1 MKIICIGRNYLAHV
15 KELDNALPTEPM
27 FFMKPDTALLPAG
40 EPFPYPDFSKEI
52 HYETE
57 LVLRVCKTGKAI
69 DEKSASEYYDAI
81 TVGIDFTARDLQ
93 SQCKAKGHPW
103 EIAKAFDY
111 SAPIGEFKKISELNH
126 PEDIAFGMK
135 LNGEWVQQ
143 GYSRD
148 MIFSFDNIV
157 AHVSRFVTLN
167 EGDCI
172 FTGTPQGVGEV
183 HVGDKLLLFL
193 EDEPMFEFEI
203 DNDNQ

>member
-1 MKIICIGRNYLAHV
+1 MAHV

-40 EPFPYPDFSKEI
+40 APFPYPDFSHEI

-69 DEKSASEYYDAI
+69 EEKTASEYYDAI

-93 SQCKAKGHPW
+93 SECKAKGHPW
-103 EIAKAFDY
+103 EIAKSFDY
-111 SAPIGEFKKISELNH
+111 SAPIGEFKKISELKN
-126 PEDIAFGMK
+126 PDDIAFGMK
-135 LNGEWVQQ
+135 LNGVWVQQ
-143 GYSRD
+143 GHSRD
-148 MIFSFDNIV
+148 MIFSFDRIV
-157 AHVSRFVTLN
+157 SHVSRFVTLK

-183 HVGDKLLLFL
+183 HVGDRLELFL
-193 EDEPMFEFEI
+193 EGESMFGFYVE
-203 DNDNQ
+203 

>member
-40 EPFPYPDFSKEI
+40 KPFPYPDFSHEI

-57 LVLRVCKTGKAI
+57 LVLHLCKNGKAI
-69 DEKSASEYYDAI
+69 DEESASEYYDAI
-81 TVGIDFTARDLQ
+81 TVGVDFTARDLQ

-111 SAPIGEFKKISELNH
+111 SAPIGEFKKISELRF
-126 PEDIAFGMK
+126 PDDITFGMK

-143 GYSRD
+143 GHSRD
-148 MIFSFDNIV
+148 MIFGFDKII

-167 EGDCI
+167 EGDII
-172 FTGTPQGVGEV
+172 FTGTPQGVGDV
-183 HVGDKLLLFL
+183 CVGDKLQLFL
-193 EDEPMFEFEI
+193 EDEFMFEFEI
-203 DNDNQ
+203 K

>member
-57 LVLRVCKTGKAI
+57 LVLRICKSGKAI
-69 DEKSASEYYDAI
+69 DEKKASEYYDAI

-111 SAPIGEFKKISELNH
+111 SAPIGEFKNISELNH

-143 GYSRD
+143 GHSRD
-148 MIFSFDNIV
+148 MIFSFDKII
-157 AHVSRFVTLN
+157 AHVSRFVTLK
-167 EGDCI
+167 EGDII

-183 HVGDKLLLFL
+183 HVGDKLELFL
-193 EDEPMFEFEI
+193 ANEFVFGFKVK
-203 DNDNQ
+203 

>member
-15 KELDNALPTEPM
+15 KELDNALPSEPM

-40 EPFPYPDFSKEI
+40 ESFPYPVFSNEI

-57 LVLRVCKTGKAI
+57 LVLHVCKNGNAI
-69 DEKSASEYYDAI
+69 EERIASEYYDAI

-93 SQCKAKGHPW
+93 SKCKTKGHPW
-103 EIAKAFDY
+103 EIAKSFDY
-111 SAPIGEFKKISELNH
+111 SAPIGEFKKINTLKH

-135 LNGEWVQQ
+135 LNGEWAQQ
-143 GYSRD
+143 GHSRD
-148 MIFSFDNIV
+148 MIFSFDRIV
-157 AHVSRFVTLN
+157 SHVSRFVTLN

-183 HVGDKLLLFL
+183 RVGDRLELFL
-193 EDEPMFEFEI
+193 EGESVLCFDVK
-203 DNDNQ
+203 

>member
-15 KELDNALPTEPM
+15 KELDNDLPTKPM
-27 FFMKPDTALLPAG
+27 FFMKPETALLPAG
-40 EPFPYPDFSKEI
+40 EAFPYPDFSHEI

-57 LVLRVCKTGKAI
+57 LVLRVCKTGRNIA
-69 DEKSASEYYDAI
+69 EAQAAEYYDAI

-111 SAPIGEFKKISELNH
+111 SAPMGNFKKISALNN
-126 PEDIAFGMK
+126 PNDISFGMK
-135 LNGEWVQQ
+135 LNDEWRQQ
-143 GYSRD
+143 GHSHD
-148 MIFSFDNIV
+148 MIFSFDKIV
-157 AHVSRFVTLN
+157 SYVSKFVTLN

-183 HVGDKLLLFL
+183 HVGDKLELFL
-193 EDEPMFEFEI
+193 EGESVLCIEI
-203 DNDNQ
+203 ND

>member
-15 KELDNALPTEPM
+15 KELDNALPSEPM

-57 LVLRVCKTGKAI
+57 LVLRVCKTGKTI
-69 DEKSASEYYDAI
+69 GEKAASEYYDAI

-93 SQCKAKGHPW
+93 SQCKANGHPW
-103 EIAKAFDY
+103 EIAKSFDY
-111 SAPIGEFKKISELNH
+111 SAPIGKFKKISELRN
-126 PEDIAFGMK
+126 PDDIAFGMK

-143 GYSRD
+143 GHSRD
-148 MIFSFDNIV
+148 MIFSFDKII
-157 AHVSRFVTLN
+157 AHVSRFVTLK
-167 EGDCI
+167 EGDII

-183 HVGDKLLLFL
+183 HVGDRLELFL
-193 EDEPMFEFEI
+193 ENEFVFGFKVK
-203 DNDNQ
+203 

>member
-15 KELDNALPTEPM
+15 KELDNALPIEPM

-57 LVLRVCKTGKAI
+57 LVLRICKSGKAI
-69 DEKSASEYYDAI
+69 DEKVASEYYDAI

-143 GYSRD
+143 GHSHD
-148 MIFSFDNIV
+148 MIFSFDKII

-167 EGDCI
+167 EGDII

-183 HVGDKLLLFL
+183 HVGDRLELFL
-193 EDEPMFEFEI
+193 EGKSMFVFQV
-203 DNDNQ
+203 N

>member
-27 FFMKPDTALLPAG
+27 FFMKPETALLPAG
-40 EPFPYPDFSKEI
+40 EPFPYPDFSKEV

-57 LVLRVCKTGKAI
+57 LVLRICKTGKAI
-69 DEKSASEYYDAI
+69 DEKKASEYYDAI

-93 SQCKAKGHPW
+93 SRCKAKGHPW

-111 SAPIGEFKKISELNH
+111 SAPIGKFKKISELKN
-126 PEDIAFGMK
+126 PADISFGMK

-143 GYSRD
+143 GHSRD
-148 MIFSFDNIV
+148 MIFGFDRII

-167 EGDCI
+167 EGDFI

-183 HVGDKLLLFL
+183 HVGDVLEMFL
-193 EDEPMFEFEI
+193 ENEPMFKFEI
-203 DNDNQ
+203 K

>member
-15 KELDNALPTEPM
+15 KELDNALPTKPM
-27 FFMKPDTALLPAG
+27 FFMKPETALLPEG
-40 EPFPYPDFSKEI
+40 EAFPYPDFSQMV

-57 LVLRVCKTGKAI
+57 LVLHICKSGKAI
-69 DEKSASEYYDAI
+69 EEKTASEYYDAI

-93 SQCKAKGHPW
+93 SECKAKGHPW
-103 EIAKAFDY
+103 EIAKAFDC
-111 SAPIGEFKKISELNH
+111 SAPIGSFKKLSALKH

-143 GYSRD
+143 GHSRD
-148 MIFSFDNIV
+148 MIFSFDRII

-183 HVGDKLLLFL
+183 HIGDRLELFL
-193 EDEPMFEFEI
+193 EDEPMFWFGI
-203 DNDNQ
+203 N

>member
-27 FFMKPDTALLPAG
+27 FFMKPETALLPAG
-40 EPFPYPDFSKEI
+40 EPFPYPDFSHEI

-57 LVLRVCKTGKAI
+57 LVLRICKTGKAI
-69 DEKSASEYYDAI
+69 KENEASEYYDAI

-111 SAPIGEFKKISELNH
+111 SAPMGKFKRISELKC

-135 LNGEWVQQ
+135 LNGEWKQQ
-143 GYSRD
+143 GHSRD
-148 MIFSFDNIV
+148 MIFGFDRLV
-157 AHVSRFVTLN
+157 SHVSRFVTLN

-183 HVGDKLLLFL
+183 HVGDRLELFL
-193 EDEPMFEFEI
+193 EDEPMFKFEI
-203 DNDNQ
+203 K

>member
-1 MKIICIGRNYLAHV
+1 M
-15 KELDNALPTEPM
+15 
-27 FFMKPDTALLPAG
+27 
-40 EPFPYPDFSKEI
+40 
-52 HYETE
+52 
-57 LVLRVCKTGKAI
+57 LRICKTGKTI
-69 DEKSASEYYDAI
+69 DEKLASEYYDAI

-126 PEDIAFGMK
+126 PEDVDFGMK

-143 GYSRD
+143 GHSRD
-148 MIFSFDNIV
+148 MIFSFDKII

-167 EGDCI
+167 EGDII

-183 HVGDKLLLFL
+183 HVGDRLELFL
-193 EDEPMFEFEI
+193 EGKSMFVFQV
-203 DNDNQ
+203 N

>member
-27 FFMKPDTALLPAG
+27 FFMKPETALLPIG

-57 LVLRVCKTGKAI
+57 LVLRICKTGKAI
-69 DEKSASEYYDAI
+69 EEREASGYYDAI

-93 SQCKAKGHPW
+93 SQCKAEGHPW

-111 SAPIGEFKKISELNH
+111 SAPMGKFRKISALKH
-126 PEDIAFGMK
+126 PDDIAFGMR
-135 LNGEWVQQ
+135 LNGTWVQQ
-143 GYSRD
+143 GHSRD
-148 MIFSFDNIV
+148 MIFGFDRIV
-157 AHVSRFVTLN
+157 SHVSRFVTLE

-183 HVGDKLLLFL
+183 HVGDRLELFL
-193 EDEPMFEFEI
+193 EDEFVFGF
-203 DNDNQ
+203 DVK